1 MLLRLFRMVI
11 WLTRMIRLP
20 WWLILLLPRIL
31 NKPSTI
37 LRLATL
43 IGKQRIGL
51 VKKLAKGSRTKA

>member
-37 LRLATL
+37 LRLVTL
-43 IGKQRIGL
+43 IGKRRIGL